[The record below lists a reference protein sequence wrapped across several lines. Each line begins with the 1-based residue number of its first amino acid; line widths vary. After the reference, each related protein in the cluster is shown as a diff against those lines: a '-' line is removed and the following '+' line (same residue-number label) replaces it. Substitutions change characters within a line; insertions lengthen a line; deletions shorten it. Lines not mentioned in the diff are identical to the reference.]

1 MKCLGAD
8 WLKPAEDDCK
18 TGNDVASVSLLHD
31 VLMMNKQVTMQ
42 AYIFSR
48 ISGYYGYQIT

>member
-1 MKCLGAD
+1 VRIGLS
-8 WLKPAEDDCK
+8 LAEEDCK
-18 TGNDVASVSLLHD
+18 TSNDVASVSLLHD